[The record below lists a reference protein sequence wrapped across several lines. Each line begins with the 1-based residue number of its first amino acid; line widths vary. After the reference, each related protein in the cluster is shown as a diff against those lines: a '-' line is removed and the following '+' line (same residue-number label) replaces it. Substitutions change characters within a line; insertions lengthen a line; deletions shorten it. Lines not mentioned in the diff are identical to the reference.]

1 MVNIETQRS
10 IVYSQLAA
18 SAEESDDSHRHRR
31 GAPQRLRA
39 SPPSQEQLSCLFLR
53 QLTPSM
59 QSTRARR
66 RSNACLEH
74 LQRPSCSPASFA
86 CCTRSLFKPC
96 RSVGIVS
103 LAERKTSKR
112 RLGKELPESADTAM
126 AGEHES
132 QTTSTSTSHRHFRI
146 AHKEIRN
153 RSRSSDNMHNLAD
166 PGVACTCVIDRRV
179 DLRVDLR
186 VRARA

>member
-1 MVNIETQRS
+1 MLAWSICSDLHAAQRLS
-10 IVYSQLAA
+10 LAA
-18 SAEESDDSHRHRR
+18 QDR
-31 GAPQRLRA
+31 
-39 SPPSQEQLSCLFLR
+39 C
-53 QLTPSM
+53 
-59 QSTRARR
+59 
-66 RSNACLEH
+66 
-74 LQRPSCSPASFA
+74 
-86 CCTRSLFKPC
+86 FKPC

-153 RSRSSDNMHNLAD
+153 RSRSSDNNLAD
-166 PGVACTCVIDRRV
+166 PGVASTRVIDRRV
-179 DLRVDLR
+179 DRSTRRSTCTRVIARRALTAMLLWELGLTI
-186 VRARA
+186 ARALCAVLD

>member
-1 MVNIETQRS
+1 
-10 IVYSQLAA
+10 
-18 SAEESDDSHRHRR
+18 
-31 GAPQRLRA
+31 
-39 SPPSQEQLSCLFLR
+39 
-53 QLTPSM
+53 M

-153 RSRSSDNMHNLAD
+153 RSRSSDNNLAD
-166 PGVACTCVIDRRV
+166 PGVACTRVIDRRV
-179 DLRVDLR
+179 DRSTRRSTCTRVIARRALTAMLLWELGLTI
-186 VRARA
+186 ARALCAVLMVLGWGGGACNVIGTQEQS

>member
-1 MVNIETQRS
+1 
-10 IVYSQLAA
+10 
-18 SAEESDDSHRHRR
+18 
-31 GAPQRLRA
+31 
-39 SPPSQEQLSCLFLR
+39 
-53 QLTPSM
+53 M

-66 RSNACLEH
+66 RSNACLEQ

-153 RSRSSDNMHNLAD
+153 RSRSSDNKPRRSRRSVHPRD
-166 PGVACTCVIDRRV
+166 RSTRRSTCTRVIARRA
-179 DLRVDLR
+179 LTAMLLWELGLTI
-186 VRARA
+186 ARALCAVLD

>member
-1 MVNIETQRS
+1 
-10 IVYSQLAA
+10 
-18 SAEESDDSHRHRR
+18 
-31 GAPQRLRA
+31 
-39 SPPSQEQLSCLFLR
+39 
-53 QLTPSM
+53 M

-153 RSRSSDNMHNLAD
+153 RSRSSDNNLAD
-166 PGVACTCVIDRRV
+166 PGVACTRVIDRRV
-179 DLRVDLR
+179 DRSTRRSIYVH
-186 VRARA
+186 ARDRSTRLDSNVAMGIGTHNC